1 MKLNT
6 YLHFNGNCREAFETY
21 ARVLGGKI
29 DFVMTYGESP
39 MAKDTP
45 KDMLGKVMHVHLTAG
60 DQVLMGSDAPH
71 GYFQPLAGFSINIDL
86 NSIAEAERVF
96 AALSEGG
103 QVRMPL
109 EKTFW
114 AERFGMF
121 VDRFGTPWM
130 VNFQGKAM
138 ERAA

>member
-1 MKLNT
+1 M
-6 YLHFNGNCREAFETY
+6 
-21 ARVLGGKI
+21 
-29 DFVMTYGESP
+29 
-39 MAKDTP
+39 
-45 KDMLGKVMHVHLTAG
+45 
-60 DQVLMGSDAPH
+60 
-71 GYFQPLAGFSINIDL
+71 
-86 NSIAEAERVF
+86 F